1 MKTTHPF
8 SGRILFSA
16 LTLAGMGLGASIAMS
31 PAAAQ
36 RSERVLVIF
45 GDEKC
50 PTSNGEEIVVCS
62 RKPESERY
70 RIPEE
75 LRRSDSRANETWGD
89 RASSL
94 EYVGGGG
101 LQTCS
106 PVGASGAD
114 GCRRQLVR
122 KACEEDKANGKKCGI
137 SF

>member
-1 MKTTHPF
+1 MLT
-8 SGRILFSA
+8 IAA
-16 LTLAGMGLGASIAMS
+16 LGLGAGLALS

-36 RSERVLVIF
+36 RTERVLVIF
-45 GDEKC
+45 GNDKC

-62 RKPESERY
+62 RKPEGERY

-75 LRRSDSRANETWGD
+75 LRRTESRGNENWGD

-101 LQTCS
+101 LQSCS
-106 PVGASGAD
+106 PVGASGAA
-114 GCRRQLVR
+114 GCYRELTR

-137 SF
+137 KF